1 MVLKMVKIISNLVE
15 AHVFRKTKGGIE
27 FLILKRSEREIY
39 PGLWQM
45 VSGKIRKNEKAYQAA
60 VREIK
65 EETGLTPQKIWTAP
79 NVNSF
84 YYPEKDYIS
93 LLPVFAVLVDSK
105 AKVKISNEHTDY
117 KWVKPGKAKR
127 MLAWEGQRK
136 SVDIITEYFTN
147 EISFLNF
154 VEIKKL

>member
-1 MVLKMVKIISNLVE
+1 MEMKMTKIITNLVE
-15 AHVFRKTKGGIE
+15 AHVFRKSKNGIE
-27 FLILKRSEREIY
+27 FLLLKRAEKEIY

-45 VSGKIRKNEKAYQAA
+45 VSGKIRKGEKAFKTAL
-60 VREIK
+60 REVH
-65 EETGLTPQKIWTAP
+65 EETSLTPKRFWVAP

-84 YYPEKDYIS
+84 YYPDKDYIS

-105 AKVKISNEHTDY
+105 IKVKISREHSEF
-117 KWVKPGKAKR
+117 KWVSPAKAKK

-136 SVDIITEYFTN
+136 SVDIITEYFTK

-154 VEIKKL
+154 VEISL